1 MEVGWG
7 EEYTWEP
14 NCNAQWR
21 CFDKDKCCN
30 HRVLYQTIEIAMID
44 HNDNLGFLFLTAF
57 PNHFRF
63 WTIQSKAKVFLIIPL
78 KKIQIQ
84 MERLLITKLVLD
96 ISTLDWR

>member
-57 PNHFRF
+57 PHHFRS
-63 WTIQSKAKVFLIIPL
+63 WTMQSKVIVFFYNSI
-78 KKIQIQ
+78 KKDSNTN
-84 MERLLITKLVLD
+84 EKTFA
-96 ISTLDWR
+96 TPN